1 MCSDVI
7 VCPGNS
13 HSTSVCRA
21 FGKMGHSAW
30 GGGVDPPRAGVG
42 LATGVHIPPPGLRDG
57 AACGEQEKEREG
69 CFGWGGWCAEV
80 TDSHP
85 RGRGPREP
93 CLLSGSSHPQFPSL
107 SPAGSRKHAVALVQP
122 GSPPPPPPGTH
133 SRMESGSRGEVEVS
147 SPGFISCGRH
157 NTLHKPGGLK
167 QEKLTLSHFWRPEV
181 QNQGCPRSLKS
192 LWWGN
197 LCLASSS
204 SWCCW
209 LLGLWPCHS
218 FPVSVFT

>member
-1 MCSDVI
+1 MEQRVE
-7 VCPGNS
+7 NKR
-13 HSTSVCRA
+13 TRERA
-21 FGKMGHSAW
+21 ALD
-30 GGGVDPPRAGVG
+30 GGG
-42 LATGVHIPPPGLRDG
+42 
-57 AACGEQEKEREG
+57 
-69 CFGWGGWCAEV
+69 GGWAVV

-93 CLLSGSSHPQFPSL
+93 HLLSGSSHPQFPSL
-107 SPAGSRKHAVALVQP
+107 SLAGSRKHAVALVQP
-122 GSPPPPPPGTH
+122 GSPPPPPPPPGTP

-147 SPGFISCGRH
+147 SPGFVSYGRH

-181 QNQGCPRSLKS
+181 QNQGCPRSLQS

-204 SWCCW
+204 SWCCC
-209 LLGLWPCHS
+209 LLGLWPSHS